1 MKTLKLAVL
10 GVRHSVASPA
20 ERVAMLPEKAYQAI
34 PYQERKLIDGG
45 FSKIPYRSVKSYIKR
60 NAIPG
65 LRLPGR
71 I

>member
-1 MKTLKLAVL
+1 MIDVKLAVK
-10 GVRHSVASPA
+10 GARHSVASPA
-20 ERVAMLPEKAYQAI
+20 ERIAMLPEKQYKAI
-34 PYQERKLIDGG
+34 PYFDRDFTEWG
-45 FSKIPYRSVKSYIKR
+45 FAKVPFRSAKSYIKR